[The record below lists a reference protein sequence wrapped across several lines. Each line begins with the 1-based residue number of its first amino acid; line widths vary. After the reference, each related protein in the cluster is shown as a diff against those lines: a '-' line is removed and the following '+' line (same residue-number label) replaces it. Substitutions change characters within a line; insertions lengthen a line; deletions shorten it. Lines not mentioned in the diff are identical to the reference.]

1 MANRWALQVNID
13 VPEPRPNGARI
24 IAAADGSTY
33 DSFFTTVSSYPTG
46 SQQFATY
53 TYSQVYKDPI
63 TNVVMLAPLHTT
75 PEFSTTFSGNYA
87 RMGAGDITYNATYWQ
102 ILNNSLAGDIYF
114 QGKWNMASPPAQ
126 QDITLNTTAALSANT
141 PMFISMHT
149 PISNSSNHLEL
160 LRICYGVYANANRT
174 EFVFMKDGSCYVYR
188 GKDATTGAPIC
199 VGFYNEQN
207 DGTPNTTNNKGETK
221 SKDQSNG
228 YLNVTIMP
236 IKDREILVHT
246 NTGLGFSHTCTDLTD
261 GVYNQTI
268 LSADKLYVWTPNT
281 GATIQLYKIRYKTS
295 GTFYGSQVKFAYP
308 PPVGATFTSKSYY
321 SAAGIVVGASATGTY
336 DLVNPNFTTFVPNG
350 TNQDVKI
357 RVNLTGDGNGSLAVE
372 ATDVYYDA
380 TALTTSNSPID
391 ITTALTS
398 LTISTEE
405 NGPATIR
412 FTTRRKKIVDLAVPN
427 YNINTDRPIEVK
439 IGSVSIFRGVL
450 EAPKITYEEADLIN
464 SASLLEYN
472 GQDRTADF
480 NTMMMYAAVP
490 YDNNTFDTI
499 IKDLGLQCGYAA
511 SNFNISTSTFVVPK
525 SPEIAKS
532 KYNFIPEFGD
542 TVGKKIDDLHSTYA
556 ITFKKGWFPSS
567 TGYKYNFLDPS
578 TLSTTPKI
586 TIYPSI
592 TDAAAALVPNALIH
606 NRYYYEFNVKY
617 ESPEATAVSVLGVTP
632 GKNQLIISRQRDS
645 AAETPGTAPASR
657 PRNWAGKPIDFIYT
671 DPSITNQTA
680 ADQAKNALYSRL
692 TQGRI
697 LAELRGPLY
706 VDNVTNVPLWITDV
720 IRVYNPN
727 MSSYSDYR
735 IISIPEIRFD
745 LEKQTEVLDVRSA
758 TYNLEKVG

>member
-13 VPEPRPNGARI
+13 VPEPRPNGSRI

-33 DSFFTTVSSYPTG
+33 DSFLSSVTTYPTG
-46 SQQFATY
+46 SQQFTINS
-53 TYSQVYKDPI
+53 YSKVYKDPV
-63 TNVVMLAPLHTT
+63 TNVVMLYPLCYT
-75 PEFSTTFSGNYA
+75 PQFSTSFSGNYA

-102 ILNNSLAGDIYF
+102 ILNNSLSGDIYF
-114 QGKWNMASPPAQ
+114 QGIWNMASPPAQ
-126 QDITLNTTAALSANT
+126 QDITLNTTASLAANT
-141 PMFISMHT
+141 PMYISLHT
-149 PISNSSNHLEL
+149 PITNNSNNLEL
-160 LRICYGVYANANRT
+160 LRVSYGVYTNPNRT
-174 EFVFMKDGSCYVYR
+174 EFVFMKDGSCYVFR
-188 GKDATTGAPIC
+188 GKDATTGAPIP

-207 DGTPNTTNNKGETK
+207 DGLPNTTTNKGTTK

-228 YLNVTIMP
+228 YLNIMIMP

-246 NTGLGFSHTCTDLTD
+246 NTGLAFSHTCTDLAD

-268 LSADKLYVWTPNT
+268 LPADKMYVWTPNS
-281 GATIQLYKIRYKTS
+281 GCTIQLYKVRFETS

-308 PPVGATFTSKSYY
+308 PPTGATFTSKSYY
-321 SAAGIVVGASATGTY
+321 SAAGVVVGASATGTY
-336 DLVNPNFTTFVPNG
+336 DLVKPDFTTFTPNG
-350 TNQDVKI
+350 TDQDVRI

-380 TALTTSNSPID
+380 PALTTANAPIN
-391 ITTALTS
+391 ITTAITS
-398 LTISTEE
+398 LSLSAEE
-405 NGPATIR
+405 NGAATIR
-412 FTTRRKKIVDLAVPN
+412 FTTRRKDMIDLAVPN

-439 IGSVSIFRGVL
+439 IGSISLFRGVL
-450 EAPKITYEEADLIN
+450 EAPKITYEQADTVG

-490 YDNNTFDTI
+490 YDNNTFDTT

-511 SNFNISTSTFVVPK
+511 SNFNISASTFVIPK

-542 TVGKKIDDLHSTYA
+542 TVGKKIDDLHQTYA
-556 ITFKKGWFPSS
+556 ITWKKGWFPSA
-567 TGYKYNFLDPS
+567 TGYKYNFLDP
-578 TLSTTPKI
+578 TLISNTPKI
-586 TIYPSI
+586 TIYPS
-592 TDAAAALVPNALIH
+592 TTAAAAAGVPNALIH

-617 ESPEATAVSVLGVTP
+617 ESPEATAVSVLGLTP
-632 GKNQLIISRQRDS
+632 GKNQLIISRSRDS

-697 LAELRGPLY
+697 LAEIRGPLY
-706 VDNVTNVPLWITDV
+706 VDNVTDVPLWITDV
-720 IRVYNPN
+720 IRVYNID

-745 LEKQTEVLDVRSA
+745 LEKQTEVLDVRFA

>member
-13 VPEPRPNGARI
+13 VPEPRPNGSRI

-33 DSFFTTVSSYPTG
+33 DSFFSNVLTYPTG
-46 SQQFATY
+46 SQQFTIN
-53 TYSQVYKDPI
+53 TYSKVYKDPV
-63 TNVVMLAPLHTT
+63 TNVVMLYPLCYTPAFTT
-75 PEFSTTFSGNYA
+75 NFSGNYA
-87 RMGAGDITYNATYWQ
+87 RMGAGDITYNSTYWQ
-102 ILNNSLAGDIYF
+102 ILNNSLSGDIYF
-114 QGKWNMASPPAQ
+114 QGIWNQASPPAQ

-141 PMFISMHT
+141 PMHISLHC
-149 PISNSSNHLEL
+149 PITNQSNNLEL
-160 LRICYGVYANANRT
+160 LRVSYGVYTNPNRT
-174 EFVFMKDGSCYVYR
+174 EFVFMKDGSCYVFR
-188 GKDATTGAPIC
+188 GKDATTGAPIP

-207 DGTPNTTNNKGETK
+207 DGMPNTTTNKGTTK

-228 YLNVTIMP
+228 YLNVMIMP

-246 NTGLGFSHTCTDLTD
+246 NTGLSFSHTCTDLAD

-268 LSADKLYVWTPNT
+268 LPADKLYVWTPNT
-281 GATIQLYKIRYKTS
+281 GATIQLYKVRFETS
-295 GTFYGSQVKFAYP
+295 GTFYGSPVKFAYP
-308 PPVGATFTSKSYY
+308 PPVGATFTSKAYF
-321 SAAGIVVGASATGTY
+321 SAAGIIVGASATGTY
-336 DLVNPNFTTFVPNG
+336 DLVKPDFTSFTPNG
-350 TNQDVKI
+350 TDQDVRI

-380 TALTTSNSPID
+380 TSLTTANSPIN

-398 LTISTEE
+398 LSISAEE

-412 FTTRRKKIVDLAVPN
+412 FTTRRKKMIDLAVPN

-439 IGSVSIFRGVL
+439 IGSISLFRGVL
-450 EAPKITYEEADLIN
+450 EAPKITYEEADLVG
-464 SASLLEYN
+464 SASLLEYS

-490 YDNNTFDTI
+490 YDNNTFDTT

-511 SNFNISTSTFVVPK
+511 SNFNISTSTFVIPK

-542 TVGKKIDDLHSTYA
+542 TVGKKIEDLHSTYA
-556 ITFKKGWFPSS
+556 LTWKKGWFPSA

-586 TIYPSI
+586 TIYPSV
-592 TDAAAALVPNALIH
+592 TDAAAAGVANALIH
-606 NRYYYEFNVKY
+606 NRYYYELNLKY

-697 LAELRGPLY
+697 LAELRGPMY
-706 VDNVTNVPLWITDV
+706 VDNLTDVPIWITDV
-720 IRVYNPN
+720 IRVYNPG
-727 MSSYSDYR
+727 MTGYSDYR
-735 IISIPEIRFD
+735 VISIPEIRFD
-745 LEKQTEVLDVRSA
+745 LEKQTEVLDVRFA